1 MIFHPGRKPKLYDSI
16 IHTSYRQRHLDWRR
30 RGRSPARHH
39 CRCAVASLKFGRVR
53 GIQRQG
59 AREPGCKAKN
69 LCAFGPL
76 RLCVELA
83 WSSIPHSAFQIPK
96 SFCLTCTPQGAGN
109 GSSTNDRPL
118 HCYGGAWVKH
128 PIYFLNHFGKMAAI
142 NSEPI
147 KHMNAI
153 SQQIHSPTPPAA
165 FALLTYSAKL
175 LLTESSSAT
184 VNRDSSNLT
193 VDNLDHRATPMTIT
207 IKSVE
212 SYAHY
217 GIND

>member
-1 MIFHPGRKPKLYDSI
+1 
-16 IHTSYRQRHLDWRR
+16 
-30 RGRSPARHH
+30 
-39 CRCAVASLKFGRVR
+39 
-53 GIQRQG
+53 
-59 AREPGCKAKN
+59 
-69 LCAFGPL
+69 
-76 RLCVELA
+76 
-83 WSSIPHSAFQIPK
+83 
-96 SFCLTCTPQGAGN
+96 
-109 GSSTNDRPL
+109 
-118 HCYGGAWVKH
+118 
-128 PIYFLNHFGKMAAI
+128 MAAI